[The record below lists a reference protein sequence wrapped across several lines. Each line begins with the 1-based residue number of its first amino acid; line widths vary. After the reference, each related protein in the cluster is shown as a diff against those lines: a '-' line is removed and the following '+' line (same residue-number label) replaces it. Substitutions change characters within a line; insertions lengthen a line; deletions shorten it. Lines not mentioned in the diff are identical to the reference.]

1 MIKWKTKDGAWNPYI
16 AGALV
21 GVMAVAAVLA
31 TSKLTDTKK
40 SHYLG
45 TSTTFVRTAGFM
57 EKVVAPT
64 HVSTNDYFTKTKI
77 KVDWQFMLVVGIFFG
92 ALASSIADHSFKLE
106 TVPPTWAERFGG
118 STRKRAIGGF
128 LGGIVAMMG
137 ARLADGCP
145 SGHGL
150 GGMMQLTV
158 SSLFA
163 LALFFSVGVVVAWL
177 VYDRRRS

>member
-16 AGALV
+16 AGTLV
-21 GVMAVAAVLA
+21 GVMAVMAVLA
-31 TSKLTDTKK
+31 TSKLIGK
-40 SHYLG
+40 SNYLG
-45 TSTTFVRTAGFM
+45 TSTTFVRATGFV
-57 EKVVAPT
+57 EQAVSSEHVAA
-64 HVSTNDYFTKTKI
+64 NDYFTKTKI

-92 ALASSIADHSFKLE
+92 ALASSLADGSYKLE

-118 STRKRAIGGF
+118 STGKRALGGF
-128 LGGIVAMMG
+128 LGGIVAIIG

-145 SGHGL
+145 SGHGM

-163 LALFFSVGVVVAWL
+163 LALFFGVGVIVAWL
-177 VYDRRRS
+177 IYDRRRS